1 MLRLLTTIGVGLLV
15 ASTSFAQTSR
25 PNPAT
30 SPAETTVPKLDQQD
44 SNFIKEAAAGGMAEV
59 ELSKIATKSVNPEV
73 KRFAERMVRDHRSAG
88 TELTGIATELGA
100 TVPKSFDTNHQKI
113 RDQLA
118 NMHGPAFDRQ
128 YMQIMVDDH
137 DQAVKLFRQ
146 EISSSHDPRLKQFAQ
161 KVLPTIEE
169 HQKMALDLSGRLS
182 KTAAQ

>member
-73 KRFAERMVRDHRSAG
+73 KRFAERMVRDHTSAG
-88 TELTGIATELGA
+88 TELTGSPPNWAPRYRSPSTRIIKKFAT
-100 TVPKSFDTNHQKI
+100 S
-113 RDQLA
+113 
-118 NMHGPAFDRQ
+118 
-128 YMQIMVDDH
+128 
-137 DQAVKLFRQ
+137 
-146 EISSSHDPRLKQFAQ
+146 
-161 KVLPTIEE
+161 
-169 HQKMALDLSGRLS
+169 
-182 KTAAQ
+182 

>member
-73 KRFAERMVRDHRSAG
+73 KRFAERMVRDHTSAG

-100 TVPKSFDTNHQKI
+100 TLPKSLDTNHQKI

-128 YMQIMVDDH
+128 YIQIMVDDH